1 MALNSSQTGFAPI
14 GPAIADPGARQS
26 AKTKEETMSS
36 PTKIAVEVL
45 QTEQAGLDALAAA
58 LASDGGPQAAPFE
71 AAIAAIASAKGRV
84 IVTGMGKSGHI
95 ARKIAATLAST
106 GTPALFVHPG
116 EASHGDLGMIADD
129 DVVIALSNSGE
140 TPELGDIIGYCGRFD
155 IPLIGM
161 TSGTGSTLA
170 DASNICLLV
179 PKSKE
184 ACGITKAPTTSTTQ
198 MLALG
203 DALAVALLRQKGF
216 SERDFHTFHPG
227 GKLGAALKRV
237 TDLMHHKKMPLCAPD
252 AAFADVVTAITEG
265 GFGCCGVIEGGRLSG
280 IITDGD
286 IRRALTGDAS
296 KSQAASLMTKNP
308 RTIQEDGLAAEAL
321 AMLSEFKITALFIVN
336 QQHEPV
342 GLLHV
347 HDCLAIGVV

>member
-1 MALNSSQTGFAPI
+1 
-14 GPAIADPGARQS
+14 
-26 AKTKEETMSS
+26 MSS
-36 PTKIAVEVL
+36 PRTIAVEVL
-45 QTEQAGLDALAAA
+45 QTEKAGLDALENA
-58 LASDGGPQAAPFE
+58 LMNDHAPLAAPFNE
-71 AAIAAIASAKGRV
+71 AIAAIDTAKGRT

-116 EASHGDLGMIADD
+116 EASHGDLGMIEDD
-129 DVVIALSNSGE
+129 DVVLALSNSGE

-161 TSGTGSTLA
+161 TSGAGSTLA
-170 DASNICLLV
+170 TSSNISLLV
-179 PKSKE
+179 PKSPE

-203 DALAVALLRQKGF
+203 DALAVALLRIKGF

-237 TDLMHHKKMPLCAPD
+237 TDLMHHKTMPLCGPNAT
-252 AAFADVVTAITEG
+252 FADVVTAITTG
-265 GFGCCGVIEGGRLSG
+265 GFGCCGVTESGKLVG

-286 IRRALTGDAS
+286 IRRALGHDTS
-296 KSQAASLMTKNP
+296 SLSAAEMMTRDP
-308 RTIQEDGLAAEAL
+308 HTIQEDGLAAEAL
-321 AMLSEFKITALFIVN
+321 SMLSEHKITALFIVN
-336 QQHEPV
+336 AAHEPV

-347 HDCLAIGVV
+347 HDCLAVGVI

>member
-1 MALNSSQTGFAPI
+1 
-14 GPAIADPGARQS
+14 
-26 AKTKEETMSS
+26 MSS
-36 PTKIAVEVL
+36 PRLTALEVLETEQLGLTALMEAFQSDETPLVAAFKAAVE
-45 QTEQAGLDALAAA
+45 T
-58 LASDGGPQAAPFE
+58 
-71 AAIAAIASAKGRV
+71 IKSATGRT
-84 IVTGMGKSGHI
+84 IVTGMGKSGHV

-106 GTPALFVHPG
+106 GTPALYVHPG
-116 EASHGDLGMIADD
+116 EASHGDLGMIADE
-129 DVVIALSNSGE
+129 DVVLALSNSGE

-161 TSGTGSTLA
+161 TSGAGSTLA
-170 DASNICLLV
+170 EASNVALLV
-179 PKSKE
+179 PKSAE

-203 DALAVALLRQKGF
+203 DALAVALLRLKGF

-237 TDLMHHKKMPLCAPD
+237 TDLMHHKKMPLCAPQ
-252 AAFADVVTAITEG
+252 APFREVVEAITVG
-265 GFGCCGVIEGGRLSG
+265 GFGCCGVIEEGKLIG

-286 IRRALTGDAS
+286 IRRAFASSGKDLTAIDI
-296 KSQAASLMTKNP
+296 MTRNP
-308 RTIQEDGLAAEAL
+308 RTIQDDGLAAEAL
-321 AMLSEFKITALFIVN
+321 SILSEFKITALFIVDA
-336 QQHEPV
+336 EAKPM

>member
-1 MALNSSQTGFAPI
+1 MS
-14 GPAIADPGARQS
+14 DARLIS
-26 AKTKEETMSS
+26 
-36 PTKIAVEVL
+36 VEVL
-45 QTEQAGLDALAAA
+45 ETEKAGLDALIDA
-58 LASDGGPQAAPFE
+58 LASNDAPLAGAVSE
-71 AAIAAIASAKGRV
+71 AVQTIFDAKGRT

-95 ARKIAATLAST
+95 ARKMAATLAST
-106 GTPALFVHPG
+106 GTSALYVHPG
-116 EASHGDLGMIADD
+116 EASHGDLGMIEDD

-161 TSGTGSTLA
+161 TSGAGSTLA
-170 DASNICLLV
+170 EAANIRLIV
-179 PKSKE
+179 PKSPE

-203 DALAVALLRQKGF
+203 DALSVALLRKKGF

-227 GKLGAALKRV
+227 GKLGAGLKRV
-237 TDLMHHKKMPLCAPD
+237 TDLMHHKKMPLCSPD
-252 AAFADVVTAITEG
+252 TPFSTVVTTITDG
-265 GFGCCGVIEGGRLSG
+265 GFGCCGVLQGERLIG

-286 IRRALTGDAS
+286 IRRALASDAAG
-296 KSQAASLMTKNP
+296 QTAETLMTRNP
-308 RTIQEDGLAAEAL
+308 RTIYEDGLAAEAL
-321 AMLSEFKITALFIVN
+321 SMLSEHKITALFIVN
-336 QQHEPV
+336 TEHAPV

>member
-1 MALNSSQTGFAPI
+1 MS
-14 GPAIADPGARQS
+14 DARLIS
-26 AKTKEETMSS
+26 
-36 PTKIAVEVL
+36 VEVL
-45 QTEQAGLDALAAA
+45 ETEKAGLDAL
-58 LASDGGPQAAPFE
+58 
-71 AAIAAIASAKGRV
+71 IAAISSDELPLAVAIKDAVDTIFSAKGRT
-84 IVTGMGKSGHI
+84 IVTGMGKSGHV

-106 GTPALFVHPG
+106 GTSALYVHPG
-116 EASHGDLGMIADD
+116 EASHGDLGMIEDE

-161 TSGTGSTLA
+161 TSGAGSTLA
-170 DASNICLLV
+170 EASNIRLIV
-179 PKSKE
+179 PKSPE

-203 DALAVALLRQKGF
+203 DALSVALLRKKGF
-216 SERDFHTFHPG
+216 SQRDFHTFHPG

-237 TDLMHHKKMPLCAPD
+237 TDLMHHKKMPLCRPETI
-252 AAFADVVTAITEG
+252 FTDVVTAITEG
-265 GFGCCGVIEGGRLSG
+265 GFGCCGVVEDERLVG

-286 IRRALTGDAS
+286 IRRALAS
-296 KSQAASLMTKNP
+296 DGAANTAEALMTRNP

-321 AMLSEFKITALFIVN
+321 SMLSEHKITALFIVN
-336 QQHEPV
+336 ADQVPV
-342 GLLHV
+342 GIIHV

>member
-1 MALNSSQTGFAPI
+1 MSAPRNTAL
-14 GPAIADPGARQS
+14 
-26 AKTKEETMSS
+26 
-36 PTKIAVEVL
+36 EVL
-45 QTEQAGLDALAAA
+45 QTERDGIDALMSGLSDETGALAAA
-58 LASDGGPQAAPFE
+58 FQ
-71 AAIAAIASAKGRV
+71 SAVETIKDSAGRV

-95 ARKIAATLAST
+95 ARKMAATFAST
-106 GTPALFVHPG
+106 GTPSLYVHPG
-116 EASHGDLGMIADD
+116 EASHGDLGMIADS

-161 TSGTGSTLA
+161 TAGATSTLA
-170 DASNICLLV
+170 EGSNILLLV
-179 PKSKE
+179 PKSPE

-203 DALAVALLRQKGF
+203 DALAVALLRLKGF
-216 SERDFHTFHPG
+216 SARDFHTFHPG

-252 AAFADVVTAITEG
+252 ASIAQVVEAISLS
-265 GFGCCGVIEGGRLSG
+265 GFGCCGIVEDRRLVG

-286 IRRALTGDAS
+286 LRRAFPAPPRNTVARDI
-296 KSQAASLMTKNP
+296 MTRSP
-308 RTIQEDGLAAEAL
+308 HTIDQSGLAAEAL
-321 AMLSEFKITALFIVN
+321 SLLSEYKITALFIVN
-336 QQHEPV
+336 QEHEPV
-342 GLLHV
+342 GLIHV

>member
-1 MALNSSQTGFAPI
+1 
-14 GPAIADPGARQS
+14 
-26 AKTKEETMSS
+26 MSS
-36 PTKIAVEVL
+36 PRLTALEVL
-45 QTEQAGLDALAAA
+45 ETEQLGLTALMDALQNDEAP
-58 LASDGGPQAAPFE
+58 LAVAFQAAVD
-71 AAIAAIASAKGRV
+71 AITSATGRT
-84 IVTGMGKSGHI
+84 IVTGMGKSGHV

-106 GTPALFVHPG
+106 GTPALYVHPG

-161 TSGTGSTLA
+161 TSGAGSTLA
-170 DASNICLLV
+170 EASNVTLLV
-179 PKSKE
+179 PKSAE

-198 MLALG
+198 MLAFG
-203 DALAVALLRQKGF
+203 DALSVALLRLKGF
-216 SERDFHTFHPG
+216 SQRDFHTFHPG

-237 TDLMHHKKMPLCAPD
+237 TDLMHHKEMPLCAPD
-252 AAFADVVTAITEG
+252 APFADVVSAITAG
-265 GFGCCGVIEGGRLSG
+265 GFGCCGVVENSKLIG

-286 IRRALTGDAS
+286 IRRALTGSGSNLTAVDI
-296 KSQAASLMTKNP
+296 MTRNP
-308 RTIQEDGLAAEAL
+308 RTIRDDGLAAEAL
-321 AMLSEFKITALFIVN
+321 SMLSEYRITALFIVSEDD
-336 QQHEPV
+336 QPI

>member
-1 MALNSSQTGFAPI
+1 MTTPRMTAL
-14 GPAIADPGARQS
+14 
-26 AKTKEETMSS
+26 
-36 PTKIAVEVL
+36 EVL
-45 QTEQAGLDALAAA
+45 ETERAGIDALIDTLTEA
-58 LASDGGPQAAPFE
+58 DGPLSHSFQKAIE
-71 AAIAAIASAKGRV
+71 AIMTAQGRT

-95 ARKIAATLAST
+95 ARKIAATFAST
-106 GTPALFVHPG
+106 GTPAVYVHPG
-116 EASHGDLGMIADD
+116 EASHGDLGMISEQ

-161 TSGTGSTLA
+161 TSGAGSSLA
-170 DASNICLLV
+170 EASDIALLV
-179 PKSKE
+179 PKSQE

-198 MLALG
+198 MIALG

-216 SERDFHTFHPG
+216 SAHDFHKFHPG

-237 TDLMHHKKMPLCAPD
+237 TDLMHHKEMPLCAPD
-252 AAFADVVTAITEG
+252 ATFSTIVSEITDG
-265 GFGCCGVIEGGRLSG
+265 GFGCCGVIQEQRLIG

-286 IRRALTGDAS
+286 IRRALKHPIDHVT
-296 KSQAASLMTKNP
+296 AADMMTKNP
-308 RTIQEDGLAAEAL
+308 RTIAEDGLAAEAL
-321 AMLSEFKITALFIVN
+321 SMLSEFKITALFIVDAKN
-336 QQHEPV
+336 CPV

>member
-1 MALNSSQTGFAPI
+1 
-14 GPAIADPGARQS
+14 
-26 AKTKEETMSS
+26 MSS
-36 PTKIAVEVL
+36 PRLTALEVL
-45 QTEQAGLDALAAA
+45 ETEQLGLTALMDALQNDEAP
-58 LASDGGPQAAPFE
+58 LAVAFQAAVD
-71 AAIAAIASAKGRV
+71 AITSATGRT
-84 IVTGMGKSGHI
+84 IVTGMGKSGHV

-106 GTPALFVHPG
+106 GTPALYVHPG

-161 TSGTGSTLA
+161 TSGARSTLA
-170 DASNICLLV
+170 EASNVTLLV
-179 PKSKE
+179 PKSTE

-203 DALAVALLRQKGF
+203 DALSVALLRLKGF
-216 SERDFHTFHPG
+216 SQRDFHKFHPG

-237 TDLMHHKKMPLCAPD
+237 TDLMHHKEMPLCAPD
-252 AAFADVVTAITEG
+252 SPFTDVVSAITAG
-265 GFGCCGVIEGGRLSG
+265 GFGCCGVIEDSKLIG

-286 IRRALTGDAS
+286 IRRALSGSETNLT
-296 KSQAASLMTKNP
+296 AADIMTRNP
-308 RTIQEDGLAAEAL
+308 RTIRDDGLAAEAL
-321 AMLSEFKITALFIVN
+321 SMLSEYRITALFIVSEDN
-336 QQHEPV
+336 QPI

>member
-1 MALNSSQTGFAPI
+1 
-14 GPAIADPGARQS
+14 
-26 AKTKEETMSS
+26 MSS
-36 PTKIAVEVL
+36 SRLIAVEVL
-45 QTEQAGLDALAAA
+45 DTEMAGIDALQQA
-58 LASDGGPQAAPFE
+58 LSDDASPLSQAFTETIDTIFAAP
-71 AAIAAIASAKGRV
+71 GRT

-106 GTPALFVHPG
+106 GTPALYVHPG

-140 TPELGDIIGYCGRFD
+140 TPELDDIIGYCGRFD

-161 TSGTGSTLA
+161 TSGAGSSLA
-170 DASNICLLV
+170 EGSNICLLV
-179 PKSKE
+179 PKSAE

-203 DALAVALLRQKGF
+203 DAIAVALLRQKGF
-216 SERDFHTFHPG
+216 SQRDFHTFHPG

-237 TDLMHHKKMPLCAPD
+237 TDLMHHTKMPLCGPGTGFPD
-252 AAFADVVTAITEG
+252 IVSEITKG
-265 GFGCCGVIEGGRLSG
+265 GFGCCGVIEDGRLTG

-286 IRRALTGDAS
+286 IRRALSGDTS
-296 KSQAASLMTKNP
+296 SLTAAEIMTANP

-336 QQHEPV
+336 SDHQPV

>member
-1 MALNSSQTGFAPI
+1 
-14 GPAIADPGARQS
+14 
-26 AKTKEETMSS
+26 MSS
-36 PTKIAVEVL
+36 PRTIAVEVL
-45 QTEQAGLDALAAA
+45 QTEKAGLDALENA
-58 LASDGGPQAAPFE
+58 LANDQAPLAAPFKD
-71 AAIAAIASAKGRV
+71 AIAAIDSAKGRT

-161 TSGTGSTLA
+161 TSGADSTLA
-170 DASNICLLV
+170 EASNICLLV
-179 PKSKE
+179 PKSTE

-203 DALAVALLRQKGF
+203 DAIAVALLRQKGF
-216 SERDFHTFHPG
+216 SQRDFHTFHPG
-227 GKLGAALKRV
+227 GKLGAGLKRV
-237 TDLMHHKKMPLCAPD
+237 TDLMHHKKMPLCGPD
-252 AAFADVVTAITEG
+252 EAFEDVVKAITEG
-265 GFGCCGVIEGGRLSG
+265 GFGCCGVIEAGRLTG

-286 IRRALTGDAS
+286 IRRALTGE
-296 KSQAASLMTKNP
+296 QARPKAADLMTQNP

-321 AMLSEFKITALFIVN
+321 AMLSEFKITALFIVDETH
-336 QQHEPV
+336 QPV

-347 HDCLAIGVV
+347 HDCLAVGVV

>member
-1 MALNSSQTGFAPI
+1 
-14 GPAIADPGARQS
+14 
-26 AKTKEETMSS
+26 MSS
-36 PTKIAVEVL
+36 PRLNALEVL
-45 QTEQAGLDALAAA
+45 QTEQTGLGAIIEALQSDETP
-58 LASDGGPQAAPFE
+58 LAMAVTASVE
-71 AAIAAIASAKGRV
+71 AIQKATGRT
-84 IVTGMGKSGHI
+84 IVSGMGKSGHV

-106 GTPALFVHPG
+106 GTPALYVHPG

-129 DVVIALSNSGE
+129 DVVLALSNSGE

-161 TSGTGSTLA
+161 TSGAGSTLA
-170 DASNICLLV
+170 TASNIALLV
-179 PKSKE
+179 PKSAE

-203 DALAVALLRQKGF
+203 DAIAVALLRLKGF

-227 GKLGAALKRV
+227 GKLGAGLKRV
-237 TDLMHHKKMPLCAPD
+237 TDLMHHKEMPLIAPH
-252 AAFADVVTAITEG
+252 AAFPEIVESITAG
-265 GFGCCGVIEGGRLSG
+265 GFGCCGILEDGRLTG

-286 IRRALTGDAS
+286 IRRALKGSTVSVTATEI
-296 KSQAASLMTKNP
+296 MTRNP

-321 AMLSEFKITALFIVN
+321 SMLSEFKITALFIVN
-336 QQHEPV
+336 ERHEPV

>member
-1 MALNSSQTGFAPI
+1 MTSPRMTAL
-14 GPAIADPGARQS
+14 
-26 AKTKEETMSS
+26 
-36 PTKIAVEVL
+36 EVL
-45 QTEQAGLDALAAA
+45 ETERAGIDALMDTLTVADGPLS
-58 LASDGGPQAAPFE
+58 LAFQQTID
-71 AAIAAIASAKGRV
+71 AIMAAKGRA

-95 ARKIAATLAST
+95 ARKIAATFAST
-106 GTPALFVHPG
+106 GTPAVYVHPG
-116 EASHGDLGMIADD
+116 EASHGDLGMISEQ

-161 TSGTGSTLA
+161 TSGADSTLA
-170 DASNICLLV
+170 QASNITLLV
-179 PKSKE
+179 PKSQE

-198 MLALG
+198 MIALG

-216 SERDFHTFHPG
+216 SARDFHKFHPG

-237 TDLMHHKKMPLCAPD
+237 TDLMHHKQMPLCAPD
-252 AAFADVVTAITEG
+252 AAFSTVVTQITAG
-265 GFGCCGVIEGGRLSG
+265 GFGCCGVLQDNRLIG

-286 IRRALTGDAS
+286 IRRALEQSVDHLTATDM
-296 KSQAASLMTKNP
+296 MTKNP
-308 RTIQEDGLAAEAL
+308 RTISENGLAAEAL
-321 AMLSEFKITALFIVN
+321 SMLSEFKITALFIVD
-336 QQHEPV
+336 EKKTPV

>member
-1 MALNSSQTGFAPI
+1 
-14 GPAIADPGARQS
+14 
-26 AKTKEETMSS
+26 MSS
-36 PTKIAVEVL
+36 PRLTALEVL
-45 QTEQAGLDALAAA
+45 ETEQLGLTALMEALQSDEPPLAAP
-58 LASDGGPQAAPFE
+58 PQAAVE
-71 AAIAAIASAKGRV
+71 TIKSATGRT
-84 IVTGMGKSGHI
+84 IVTGMGKSGHV

-106 GTPALFVHPG
+106 GTPALYVHPG
-116 EASHGDLGMIADD
+116 EASHGDLGMIADE
-129 DVVIALSNSGE
+129 DVVLALSNSGE

-161 TSGTGSTLA
+161 TSGAGSTLA
-170 DASNICLLV
+170 EASNVALLV
-179 PKSKE
+179 PKSAE

-203 DALAVALLRQKGF
+203 DALAVALLRLKGF

-237 TDLMHHKKMPLCAPD
+237 TDLMHHKKMPLCTPQAP
-252 AAFADVVTAITEG
+252 FREVVEAITTG
-265 GFGCCGVIEGGRLSG
+265 GFGCCGVIEEGKLIG

-286 IRRALTGDAS
+286 IRRAFASSGKDLTAIDI
-296 KSQAASLMTKNP
+296 MTRNP
-308 RTIQEDGLAAEAL
+308 RTIQDDGLAAEAL
-321 AMLSEFKITALFIVN
+321 SILSEFKITALFIVN
-336 QQHEPV
+336 AEAKPI

>member
-1 MALNSSQTGFAPI
+1 
-14 GPAIADPGARQS
+14 
-26 AKTKEETMSS
+26 MSS
-36 PTKIAVEVL
+36 PRLNALEVL
-45 QTEQAGLDALAAA
+45 QTEQTGLGAIIEALQSDETP
-58 LASDGGPQAAPFE
+58 LAMAVTASVE
-71 AAIAAIASAKGRV
+71 AIQKATGRT
-84 IVTGMGKSGHI
+84 IVTGMGKSGHV

-106 GTPALFVHPG
+106 GTPALYVHPG

-129 DVVIALSNSGE
+129 DVVLALSNSGE

-161 TSGTGSTLA
+161 TSGAGSTLA
-170 DASNICLLV
+170 TASNIALLV
-179 PKSKE
+179 PKSAE

-203 DALAVALLRQKGF
+203 DAIAVALLRLKGF

-227 GKLGAALKRV
+227 GKLGAGLKRV
-237 TDLMHHKKMPLCAPD
+237 TDLMHHKQMPLIAPH
-252 AAFADVVTAITEG
+252 AAFPEIVESITAG
-265 GFGCCGVIEGGRLSG
+265 GFGCCGILEDGRLTG

-286 IRRALTGDAS
+286 IRRALKGSTLSITATDI
-296 KSQAASLMTKNP
+296 MTRNP

-321 AMLSEFKITALFIVN
+321 SMLSEFKITALFIVN
-336 QQHEPV
+336 EKHEPV

>member
-1 MALNSSQTGFAPI
+1 MS
-14 GPAIADPGARQS
+14 DARLIS
-26 AKTKEETMSS
+26 
-36 PTKIAVEVL
+36 VEVL
-45 QTEQAGLDALAAA
+45 ETEKAGIDALIDALSSDSAAMA
-58 LASDGGPQAAPFE
+58 T
-71 AAIAAIASAKGRV
+71 AITNAVQTIFDAKGRT

-106 GTPALFVHPG
+106 GTSALYVHPG
-116 EASHGDLGMIADD
+116 EASHGDLGMIEDD

-161 TSGTGSTLA
+161 TSGAGSTLA
-170 DASNICLLV
+170 EAANICLLV
-179 PKSKE
+179 PRSPE

-203 DALAVALLRQKGF
+203 DAVSVALLRKKGF
-216 SERDFHTFHPG
+216 SQRDFHTFHPG

-237 TDLMHHKKMPLCAPD
+237 TDLMHHKKMPLCTPD
-252 AAFADVVTAITEG
+252 TPFSQIVTTITDG
-265 GFGCCGVIEGGRLSG
+265 GFGCCGVLDGERLLG

-286 IRRALTGDAS
+286 IRRALTGDATA
-296 KSQAASLMTKNP
+296 QTAADLMTRNP

-321 AMLSEFKITALFIVN
+321 SMLSEFKITALFIVN
-336 QQHEPV
+336 ADQVPV

-347 HDCLAIGVV
+347 HDCLAVGVV

>member
-1 MALNSSQTGFAPI
+1 MS
-14 GPAIADPGARQS
+14 DARLIS
-26 AKTKEETMSS
+26 
-36 PTKIAVEVL
+36 VEVL
-45 QTEQAGLDALAAA
+45 ETEKAGLDALIQA
-58 LASDGGPQAAPFE
+58 LASDDAPLAGAVKE
-71 AAIAAIASAKGRV
+71 AVQTIFDAKGRT

-106 GTPALFVHPG
+106 GTSALYVHPG
-116 EASHGDLGMIADD
+116 EASHGDLGMIEDD

-161 TSGTGSTLA
+161 TSGAGSTLA
-170 DASNICLLV
+170 EAANIRLIV
-179 PKSKE
+179 PKSPE

-203 DALAVALLRQKGF
+203 DALSVALLRKKGF

-227 GKLGAALKRV
+227 GKLGAGLKRV
-237 TDLMHHKKMPLCAPD
+237 TDLMHHKKMPLCSPD
-252 AAFADVVTAITEG
+252 TPFSTVVTTITDG
-265 GFGCCGVIEGGRLSG
+265 GFGCCGVLQGERLIG

-286 IRRALTGDAS
+286 IRRALASDAAG
-296 KSQAASLMTKNP
+296 QTAETLMTRNP
-308 RTIQEDGLAAEAL
+308 RTIHEDGLAAEAL
-321 AMLSEFKITALFIVN
+321 SMLSEHKITALFIVN
-336 QQHEPV
+336 TEHAPV

>member
-1 MALNSSQTGFAPI
+1 MS
-14 GPAIADPGARQS
+14 DARLIS
-26 AKTKEETMSS
+26 
-36 PTKIAVEVL
+36 VEVL
-45 QTEQAGLDALAAA
+45 ETEKAGLDALISA
-58 LASDGGPQAAPFE
+58 LATDDAPLAVAVTDAVQTIFE
-71 AAIAAIASAKGRV
+71 AKGRT

-106 GTPALFVHPG
+106 GTSALYVHPG
-116 EASHGDLGMIADD
+116 EASHGDLGMIEDE

-161 TSGTGSTLA
+161 TSGAGSTLA
-170 DASNICLLV
+170 EASTIRLIV
-179 PKSKE
+179 PKSRE

-203 DALAVALLRQKGF
+203 DALSVALLRKKGF

-227 GKLGAALKRV
+227 GKLGAGLKRV
-237 TDLMHHKKMPLCAPD
+237 TDLMHHKKMPLCSPD
-252 AAFADVVTAITEG
+252 TPFATVVTTITNG
-265 GFGCCGVIEGGRLSG
+265 GFGCCGVLEGERLVG

-286 IRRALTGDAS
+286 IRRALTGDAAT
-296 KSQAASLMTKNP
+296 QTAETLMTRNP

-321 AMLSEFKITALFIVN
+321 SMLSEHKITALFIVN
-336 QQHEPV
+336 AEQIPV

>member
-1 MALNSSQTGFAPI
+1 
-14 GPAIADPGARQS
+14 
-26 AKTKEETMSS
+26 MSS
-36 PTKIAVEVL
+36 SRTIAVEVL
-45 QTEQAGLDALAAA
+45 QTEKAGLDALEQA
-58 LASDGGPQAAPFE
+58 LANDDAPLAGPFDS
-71 AAIAAIASAKGRV
+71 AIAAITSATGRT

-161 TSGTGSTLA
+161 TSGAGSSLA
-170 DASNICLLV
+170 EASNICLLV
-179 PKSKE
+179 PKSAE

-237 TDLMHHKKMPLCAPD
+237 TDLMHHTKMPLCAPEAKFTD
-252 AAFADVVTAITEG
+252 IVAAINEG
-265 GFGCCGVIEGGRLSG
+265 GFGCCGVVEDGKLSG

-286 IRRALTGDAS
+286 IRRALTADINSVTAS
-296 KSQAASLMTKNP
+296 SMMTRNP

-321 AMLSEFKITALFIVN
+321 AMLSEFKITALFIVDE
-336 QQHEPV
+336 QRQPV

-347 HDCLAIGVV
+347 HDCLAVGVV

>member
-1 MALNSSQTGFAPI
+1 MQDMS
-14 GPAIADPGARQS
+14 DARLIS
-26 AKTKEETMSS
+26 
-36 PTKIAVEVL
+36 VEVL
-45 QTEQAGLDALAAA
+45 ETEKAGLDALIDA
-58 LASDGGPQAAPFE
+58 LSSDDMPLAR
-71 AAIAAIASAKGRV
+71 AIKDAVDTIFSAKGRT
-84 IVTGMGKSGHI
+84 IVTGMGKSGHV

-106 GTPALFVHPG
+106 GTAALYVHPG
-116 EASHGDLGMIADD
+116 EASHGDLGMIEDG

-155 IPLIGM
+155 IPLVGM

-170 DASNICLLV
+170 EASNIRLIV
-179 PKSKE
+179 PKSPE

-203 DALAVALLRQKGF
+203 DALSVALLRKKGF
-216 SERDFHTFHPG
+216 SQRDFHTFHPG

-237 TDLMHHKKMPLCAPD
+237 TDLMHHKKMPLCQPNT
-252 AAFADVVTAITEG
+252 AFSEVVTIITDG
-265 GFGCCGVIEGGRLSG
+265 GFGCCGVLEGDRLIG

-286 IRRALTGDAS
+286 IRRALTGDT
-296 KSQAASLMTKNP
+296 AAETAATLMTKNP

-321 AMLSEFKITALFIVN
+321 SMLSEHKITALFIVN
-336 QQHEPV
+336 ANQVPI